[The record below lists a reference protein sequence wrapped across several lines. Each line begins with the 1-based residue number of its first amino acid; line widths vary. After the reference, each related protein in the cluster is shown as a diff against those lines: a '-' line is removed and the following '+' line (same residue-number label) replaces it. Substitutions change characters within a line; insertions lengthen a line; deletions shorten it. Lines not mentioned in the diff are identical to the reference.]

1 MTLFQEFIKFSL
13 GKGEAL
19 SHKLTEQDWLS
30 LYAEAQRQSLF
41 GVFMDGVER
50 AVALGEAKPQRLM
63 QWIVKVMALEQRN
76 KLLDEKAAELTRIF
90 ADDGFKSC
98 ILKGQGV
105 AKLYPRPYR
114 RQCGDID
121 IWVEGGREKIL
132 AYLKGKYKIGS
143 PVIHHVDVDVWNG
156 VPVEVHFIP
165 SFAYS
170 PFRYRKFKRFFS
182 VQAQS
187 QFDNYSKEY
196 GFATPTI
203 EFNVVYSLMHIFH
216 HVLHEGIGLRQL
228 LDYYYILK
236 TYKGNKEVIM
246 RFLASLGLDRF
257 AAAVMYVEKA
267 FFDLEDEYLLCT
279 PDVSLGSFLLDEI
292 QRSGN
297 FGKYDERNINV
308 NRKNGWSVY
317 LHNVK
322 RNFVFFKFAPSEV
335 LWAPIWKPC
344 HFVWRMVKGYAKGN
358 VEF

>member
-13 GKGEAL
+13 GKGDTL
-19 SHKLTEQDWLS
+19 SRKLIEQDWLS

-50 AVALGEAKPQRLM
+50 AVAMGEAKPQRLM
-63 QWIVKVMALEQRN
+63 QWIAKVMALEQRN
-76 KLLDEKAAELTRIF
+76 KLLDAKAAELTRIF

-105 AKLYPRPYR
+105 AKLYPHPYR

-132 AYLKGKYKIGS
+132 AYLKGKYKIGA
-143 PVIHHVDVDVWNG
+143 PVIHHVDVDIWEG

-170 PFRYRKFKRFFS
+170 PFRYRRFKRFFS
-182 VQAQS
+182 VQSQL

-196 GFATPTI
+196 GFAKPTI

-216 HVLHEGIGLRQL
+216 HVLHEGIGLRQM

-236 TYKGNKEVIM
+236 AYQGDKEEIM
-246 RFLASLGLDRF
+246 KILDSLGLDRF

-267 FFDLEDEYLLCT
+267 FFDLEDEYLLCST
-279 PDVSLGSFLLDEI
+279 DVSLGSFLLDEI
-292 QRSGN
+292 KRSGN
-297 FGKYDERNINV
+297 FGKYDERYIKV

-317 LHNVK
+317 LHNVR
-322 RNFVFFKFAPSEV
+322 RNMLFLKFCPSEV
-335 LWAPIWKPC
+335 MWSPIWKPC
-344 HFVWRMVKGYAKGN
+344 HFVWRKAKGY
-358 VEF
+358 V

>member
-1 MTLFQEFIKFSL
+1 MILFQEFIKFSL
-13 GKGEAL
+13 GKGDTL
-19 SHKLTEQDWLS
+19 SHNLTEQDWLS

-63 QWIVKVMALEQRN
+63 QWIAKVMALEQRN
-76 KLLDEKAAELTRIF
+76 KLLDDKAAELTSIF

-105 AKLYPRPYR
+105 AKLYPHPYR

-132 AYLKGKYKIGS
+132 AYLKSKYKIGA
-143 PVIHHVDVDVWNG
+143 PVIHHVDVIFWDD

-170 PFRYRKFKRFFS
+170 PFRYRKFKRFFRGLS
-182 VQAQS
+182 QS

-203 EFNVVYSLMHIFH
+203 GFNIVYSLMHIFH

-236 TYKGNKEVIM
+236 AYNGKKEVIM
-246 RFLASLGLDRF
+246 KILASLGLERF

-267 FFDLEDEYLLCT
+267 FFDLEDEYLLCSA
-279 PDVSLGSFLLDEI
+279 DVSLGSFLLDEI
-292 QRSGN
+292 KRSGN
-297 FGKYDERNINV
+297 FGKYDERYKNV
-308 NRKNGWSVY
+308 NRENGWSVY
-317 LHNVK
+317 LHNVR
-322 RNFVFFKFAPSEV
+322 RNMLFMKFCPSEV
-335 LWAPIWKPC
+335 IWSPIWKPC
-344 HFVWRMVKGYAKGN
+344 HYVWRKVNGY
-358 VEF
+358 V

>member
-19 SHKLTEQDWLS
+19 SHKLTEHDWLS

-50 AVALGEAKPQRLM
+50 AVALGEPKPQRLM
-63 QWIVKVMALEQRN
+63 QWIAKVMALEQRN
-76 KLLDEKAAELTRIF
+76 KLLDDKAAELTRIF

-114 RQCGDID
+114 RQSGDID

-132 AYLKGKYKIGS
+132 AYLKSKYKIGS
-143 PVIHHVDVDVWNG
+143 PVIHHVDVDVWDG

-165 SFAYS
+165 SFSYS
-170 PFRYRKFKRFFS
+170 PFRYRKFKRFFRRLS
-182 VQAQS
+182 QS

-236 TYKGNKEVIM
+236 AYKGNKEEIM
-246 RFLASLGLDRF
+246 NILVSLGLDRF

-267 FFDLEDEYLLCT
+267 FFDLEDESMLCF
-279 PDVSLGSFLLDEI
+279 PDSSLGSFLLDEI

-297 FGKYDERNINV
+297 FGKYDERNRCV
-308 NRKNGWSVY
+308 DRDNRWKLY
-317 LHNVK
+317 LHNVR
-322 RNFVFFKFAPSEV
+322 RNMMFLKFCPSEV
-335 LWAPIWKPC
+335 MWSPIWKPC
-344 HFVWRMVKGYAKGN
+344 HFVWRMVKGY
-358 VEF
+358 V

>member
-19 SHKLTEQDWLS
+19 SRKLTEQDWLS
-30 LYAEAQRQSLF
+30 LYEEAKRQSLF
-41 GVFMDGVER
+41 GIFMDGVER

-63 QWIVKVMALEQRN
+63 QWIAKVMALEQRN

-105 AKLYPRPYR
+105 AKLYLRPYR

-132 AYLKGKYKIGS
+132 AYLKSKYKIGS
-143 PVIHHVDVDVWNG
+143 PVIHHVDVDVWDG

-246 RFLASLGLDRF
+246 RYLASLGLDRF

-279 PDVSLGSFLLDEI
+279 ADVSLGSFLLDEI
-292 QRSGN
+292 KRSGN
-297 FGKYDERNINV
+297 FGKYDERNRCV
-308 NRKNGWSVY
+308 DRENRWKLY
-317 LHNVK
+317 LHNVR
-322 RNFVFFKFAPSEV
+322 RNMMFMKFCPSEV
-335 LWAPIWKPC
+335 MWSPIWKPC
-344 HFVWRMVKGYAKGN
+344 HFVWRMVKGYL
-358 VEF
+358 

>member
-50 AVALGEAKPQRLM
+50 AIALGEAKPQRLM
-63 QWIVKVMALEQRN
+63 QWIAKVMALEQRN
-76 KLLDEKAAELTRIF
+76 KLLDDKAAELTRIF

-132 AYLKGKYKIGS
+132 AYLKGKYKIGA
-143 PVIHHVDVDVWNG
+143 PVIHHVDVDVWDG
-156 VPVEVHFIP
+156 VPVEVHFVP

-170 PFRYRKFKRFFS
+170 PFRYQRFKRFFRRLS
-182 VQAQS
+182 QS

-236 TYKGNKEVIM
+236 AYKGNKEEIM
-246 RFLASLGLDRF
+246 NILVSLGLDRF

-267 FFDLEDEYLLCT
+267 FFDLEDESMLCF
-279 PDVSLGSFLLDEI
+279 PDSSLGSFLLDEI

-297 FGKYDERNINV
+297 FGKYDERNRCV
-308 NRKNGWSVY
+308 DRDNRWKLY
-317 LHNVK
+317 LHNVR
-322 RNFVFFKFAPSEV
+322 RNMMFLKFCPSEV
-335 LWAPIWKPC
+335 MWSPIWKPC
-344 HFVWRMVKGYAKGN
+344 HFVWRMVKGY
-358 VEF
+358 V

>member
-1 MTLFQEFIKFSL
+1 MMLFQEFIKFSI

-19 SHKLTEQDWLS
+19 SRKLTEQDWLS

-41 GVFMDGVER
+41 GIFMDGVER
-50 AVALGEAKPQRLM
+50 AVALEEAKPQRLM
-63 QWIVKVMALEQRN
+63 QWIAKVMALEQRN
-76 KLLDEKAAELTRIF
+76 KLLDTKAAELTRIF

-105 AKLYPRPYR
+105 AKLYPHPYR

-121 IWVEGGREKIL
+121 IWVEGGREKII
-132 AYLKGKYKIGS
+132 AYLKSKYKIGT
-143 PVIHHVDVDVWNG
+143 PVIHHVDVSVWDG

-196 GFATPTI
+196 GFAMPTI

-236 TYKGNKEVIM
+236 AYKG
-246 RFLASLGLDRF
+246 
-257 AAAVMYVEKA
+257 
-267 FFDLEDEYLLCT
+267 T
-279 PDVSLGSFLLDEI
+279 
-292 QRSGN
+292 
-297 FGKYDERNINV
+297 
-308 NRKNGWSVY
+308 
-317 LHNVK
+317 K
-322 RNFVFFKFAPSEV
+322 RI
-335 LWAPIWKPC
+335 L
-344 HFVWRMVKGYAKGN
+344 
-358 VEF
+358 

>member
-1 MTLFQEFIKFSL
+1 MVLFQEFIKFSL
-13 GKGEAL
+13 GKGKAL
-19 SHKLTEQDWLS
+19 SRKLTEQDWLS

-50 AVALGEAKPQRLM
+50 AVALDEAKLQRLM
-63 QWIVKVMALEQRN
+63 QWIAKVMALEQRN
-76 KLLDEKAAELTRIF
+76 KLLDAKAAELTRIF

-105 AKLYPRPYR
+105 AKLYPHPYR

-121 IWVEGGREKIL
+121 IWVEGGRENIL
-132 AYLKGKYKIGS
+132 AYLKSKYKIGS

-170 PFRYRKFKRFFS
+170 LFRYRKFKRFFS
-182 VQAQS
+182 VQAQP

-236 TYKGNKEVIM
+236 AYKGNKEVIM
-246 RFLASLGLDRF
+246 KILASFGLDRF

-267 FFDLEDEYLLCT
+267 FFDLEDECLLCS
-279 PDVSLGSFLLDEI
+279 PDVSLGSFLLYEI

-297 FGKYDERNINV
+297 FGKYDERYINV
-308 NRKNGWSVY
+308 DRKNGWSVY
-317 LHNVK
+317 LHNVR
-322 RNFVFFKFAPSEV
+322 RNMMFLNFCPSEV
-335 LWAPIWKPC
+335 IWSPIWKPC
-344 HFVWRMVKGYAKGN
+344 HFVWRKIKGYM
-358 VEF
+358 

>member
-30 LYAEAQRQSLF
+30 LYVEAQRQSLL

-50 AVALGEAKPQRLM
+50 AVALCEAKPQRLM
-63 QWIVKVMALEQRN
+63 QWIAKVMALEQRN
-76 KLLDEKAAELTRIF
+76 KLLDDKAAELTRIF

-132 AYLKGKYKIGS
+132 AYLKSKYKIGS
-143 PVIHHVDVDVWNG
+143 PVIHHVDVDVWDG
-156 VPVEVHFIP
+156 VPVEVHFVP

-170 PFRYRKFKRFFS
+170 PFRYRKFKRFFRGLS
-182 VQAQS
+182 QS

-203 EFNVVYSLMHIFH
+203 GFNVVYSLMHIFH
-216 HVLHEGIGLRQL
+216 HVLHEEIGLRQL

-236 TYKGNKEVIM
+236 AYKGDKEDIM
-246 RFLASLGLDRF
+246 KTFASLGLDRF

-267 FFDLEDEYLLCT
+267 FFDLEDENILCS
-279 PDVSLGSFLLDEI
+279 PDSSLGSFLLDEI

-297 FGKYDERNINV
+297 FGKYDERNRCV
-308 NRKNGWSVY
+308 DRDNRWKLY
-317 LHNVK
+317 LHNVR
-322 RNFVFFKFAPSEV
+322 RNMMFLKFCPSEV
-335 LWAPIWKPC
+335 MWSPIWKPC
-344 HFVWRMVKGYAKGN
+344 HFVWRMVKGY
-358 VEF
+358 V